1 MSLFRREHVYA
12 SVEFDRVALVRLGA
26 DGAARD
32 EVVIPLSLDPERP
45 EGAFKDVGAA
55 LAAPAW
61 RGATRSV
68 VLSDRLVRYLV
79 MQRPEGVRTGAELRL
94 ACEARLQ
101 ASFDRPA
108 SDWEIAIDARPFVR
122 HFFVCAMPR
131 RLVDT
136 VRTTFAGAGE
146 LVSLRPVLV
155 CELRRLAH
163 RLPAQCWFVA
173 IARDCVTL
181 AGIEENDCRLVRILA
196 AEQPDMATVQE
207 ALGRESLL
215 TDAIAT
221 DAPTLVA
228 GVLQGDTR
236 AAGMQRVDA
245 PSWGTR
251 PPGWTR
257 GYRLALSERW
267 G

>member
-1 MSLFRREHVYA
+1 
-12 SVEFDRVALVRLGA
+12 VALVRLGA
-26 DGAARD
+26 DGAVRD
-32 EVVIPLSLDPERP
+32 EAVIALSLDPEHPQEALR
-45 EGAFKDVGAA
+45 AVGAA

-61 RGATRSV
+61 RGTARSV

-79 MQRPEGVRTGAELRL
+79 MQRPEGVRSGAELRL
-94 ACEARLQ
+94 ACEARMQ

-108 SDWEIAIDARPFVR
+108 SDWEIAIDARPLAR
-122 HFFVCAMPR
+122 HFFVCALPR

-136 VRTTFAGAGE
+136 VCGTFAGDGE
-146 LVSLRPVLV
+146 LVSLRPYLV
-155 CELRRLAH
+155 CELRRLAR

-181 AGIEENDCRLVRILA
+181 AGIAENDCRLIRVFA

-215 TDAIAT
+215 TDEIAL
-221 DAPTLVA
+221 DSPTLVA
-228 GVLQGDTR
+228 GVLQSDTGTI
-236 AAGMQRVDA
+236 GMQRVDA

-251 PPGWTR
+251 PSNWTS
-257 GYRLALSERW
+257 GYRLALAERW

>member
-1 MSLFRREHVYA
+1 VSLFRREHVYA

-32 EVVIPLSLDPERP
+32 EAVIALSLDPEQP
-45 EGAFKDVGAA
+45 EEAFRAVGAA

-61 RGATRSV
+61 RGTARSV
-68 VLSDRLVRYLV
+68 VLSDRLARYLV
-79 MQRPEGVRTGAELRL
+79 MERPEGVRSSAELRL

-101 ASFDRPA
+101 ASFERAA
-108 SDWEIAIDARPFVR
+108 SEWEIAIDARPFAR
-122 HFFVCAMPR
+122 HFFVCALPR

-136 VRTTFAGAGE
+136 VRTTFAGEGE
-146 LVSLRPVLV
+146 LVSLRPFIV

-173 IARDCVTL
+173 VARDCVTL
-181 AGIEENDCRLVRILA
+181 AGIVENDCRLVRIVA
-196 AEQPDMATVQE
+196 AEQPGVATIQE
-207 ALGRESLL
+207 VLGRESLL
-215 TDAIAT
+215 TDDIAP

-228 GVLQGDTR
+228 GVLQGDT
-236 AAGMQRVDA
+236 GTTTMQRADA
-245 PSWGTR
+245 PSWGTQ
-251 PPGWTR
+251 PSSWTS

-267 G
+267 A

>member
-1 MSLFRREHVYA
+1 M
-12 SVEFDRVALVRLGA
+12 
-26 DGAARD
+26 ARD
-32 EVVIPLSLDPERP
+32 EAVIALSLDPEHP
-45 EGAFKDVGAA
+45 QEAFRAVDAA

-61 RGATRSV
+61 RGTARRV

-101 ASFDRPA
+101 ASFDFPA
-108 SDWEIAIDARPFVR
+108 SEWQIAIDARPFAR
-122 HFFVCAMPR
+122 HFFVCALPR

-146 LVSLRPVLV
+146 LVSLQPFLV
-155 CELRRLAH
+155 CELQRLAR

-181 AGIEENDCRLVRILA
+181 AGIAENDCRLVRVLA
-196 AEQPDMATVQE
+196 AEQPEMATVQE

-215 TDAIAT
+215 TDEIAL

-228 GVLQGDTR
+228 GVLQGDTGTT
-236 AAGMQRVDA
+236 AMQRVDA

-251 PPGWTR
+251 PASWAS